1 MECKNGSC
9 IFSLTNS
16 AAALD
21 LLSPVDPVYQKS
33 CECNEGFELVIE
45 GSNFICQA
53 INEDYEGSVEISEG
67 SSEFPDSSF
76 LSDDEDDLST
86 MEDEISMPM
95 IEMKSSK
102 VVFDQRYC
110 FLIMNSSKKK
120 VCHII
125 YYMI

>member
-1 MECKNGSC
+1 MECINGSC

-33 CECNEGFELVIE
+33 CECNDGFELIIE
-45 GSNFICQA
+45 GSNFVCQT
-53 INEDYEGSVEISEG
+53 INENYEGSAEVSEG
-67 SSEFPDSSF
+67 SAEDSDSSF

-86 MEDEISMPM
+86 MEDEISMPI

-102 VVFDQRYC
+102 VVFDERYY
-110 FLIMNSSKKK
+110 FLIM
-120 VCHII
+120 
-125 YYMI
+125 Y

>member
-9 IFSLTNS
+9 IFALTNS

-33 CECNEGFELVIE
+33 CECNDGFELVIE
-45 GSNFICQA
+45 GSNFVCQT
-53 INEDYEGSVEISEG
+53 INEDYEGSVELSEG

-102 VVFDQRYC
+102 VVFEQRYC
-110 FLIMNSSKKK
+110 FLIMNSWKNT

-125 YYMI
+125 YMI